1 VGYLVTVKDTRTAKG
16 DRMQFG
22 TFIDQAGVY
31 VDSVHFPP
39 VAMRYPFRGRGIYA
53 FWGRVTEEFDCQI
66 VEVSRLEKLAIVED
80 PRYAERRLGRLAG

>member
-1 VGYLVTVKDTRTAKG
+1 
-16 DRMQFG
+16 MQFG
-22 TFIDQAGVY
+22 TFIDQAGEY

-53 FWGRVTEEFDCQI
+53 LWGRVTEEFDCQI